1 MSKRPILI
9 GNQYYLDWS
18 IRLGAGSF
26 ATVYRGV
33 DKNTNAPV
41 AIKVIDLS
49 KASQRERSYLQRE
62 INTMK
67 KLNHPNL
74 VRLHHVSEDPSQMY
88 FAMEYCGGGELRAF
102 ITKHGR
108 LSEAI
113 ARHFLCQ
120 IGKFGVDSTYLFAC
134 FLLFVRLT
142 CLKLP
147 FNS

>member
-33 DKNTNAPV
+33 DKNNNTPV

-74 VRLHHVSEDPSQMY
+74 VRLHHVSVCNNTVIY
-88 FAMEYCGGGELRAF
+88 AVILR
-102 ITKHGR
+102 
-108 LSEAI
+108 
-113 ARHFLCQ
+113 
-120 IGKFGVDSTYLFAC
+120 
-134 FLLFVRLT
+134 
-142 CLKLP
+142 
-147 FNS
+147 